1 VTEELE
7 YEVVDHLPAG
17 VELRRYPAHAVAE
30 VTVRGS
36 LAGAGNTAFAP
47 LFSYI
52 SGSNRPRA
60 SVAMTAPVVQQ
71 PAARRGQRVA
81 MTAPV
86 VQEEAHTRS
95 SGTGGDAAPAAGRSF
110 TVSFVLPAG
119 MTPDTAPQPTD
130 ERVSLRAVPPTLSAA
145 VRYSG
150 RWSTSAYERHRDRL
164 LAGVAA
170 ARLHPLGQPRW
181 LRFDPPFRPWFLRH
195 NEVVVDVAE
204 QARP

>member
-1 VTEELE
+1 MTEELA
-7 YEVVDHLPAG
+7 YEVVDHLPEG
-17 VELRRYPAHAVAE
+17 VELRRYPAHAVAD

-52 SGSNRPRA
+52 SGSNRPNA

-71 PAARRGQRVA
+71 AARRGEKVA

-86 VQEEAHTRS
+86 VQEEGDAGS
-95 SGTGGDAAPAAGRSF
+95 SGTGSDASTGAGRSF

-119 MTPDTAPQPTD
+119 MTADTAPQPTD
-130 ERVSLRAVPPTLSAA
+130 ERVGLRAVPPTLSAA

-150 RWSTSAYERHRDRL
+150 RWSASAYERHRDRL
-164 LAGVAA
+164 LAAVAA
-170 ARLHPLGQPRW
+170 AGLHPVGAPRW
-181 LRFDPPFRPWFLRH
+181 LRFDPPFKPWFLRR

-204 QARP
+204 PAQP